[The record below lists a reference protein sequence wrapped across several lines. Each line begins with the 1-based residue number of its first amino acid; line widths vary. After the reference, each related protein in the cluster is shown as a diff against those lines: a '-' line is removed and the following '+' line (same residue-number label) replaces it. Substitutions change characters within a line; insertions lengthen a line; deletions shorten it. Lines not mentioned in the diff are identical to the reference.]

1 VRLFI
6 AINFPALLRTNLHE
20 ATKPLRDAAPTAK
33 WVDTDRLHLTIRFL
47 GQQPE
52 STVAPLVD
60 ALRAVGKRFD
70 PIALELG
77 GLGAFPNLRRPRVVW
92 MGVKGDPKLE
102 LLHHDVETACGELGF
117 EVEGRPF
124 RPHLTL
130 ARAGDPRIDAVA
142 LTRAAKTVDFSEEIM
157 IDALDVMVSEHADG
171 KPRYR
176 LLGSATLRRE

>member
-1 VRLFI
+1 MRLFI
-6 AINFPALLRTNLHE
+6 AINFPALLRTNLYE
-20 ATKPLRDAAPTAK
+20 ATKPLRDAAPTAR
-33 WVDTDRLHLTIRFL
+33 WVDGDRLHLTIKFL
-47 GQQPE
+47 GEQSE
-52 STVAPLVD
+52 TVVAPLVD
-60 ALRAVGKRFD
+60 ALRAVGNRFG

-130 ARAGDPRIDAVA
+130 ARAGDPRIDAMA
-142 LTRAAKTVDFSEEIM
+142 LARVAKTVDFSAEIL
-157 IDALDVMVSEHADG
+157 IDSLDVMVSEHFDG

>member
-6 AINFPALLRTNLHE
+6 AINFPASLRTNLHE

-33 WVDTDRLHLTIRFL
+33 WVDTDRLHLTIKFL
-47 GQQPE
+47 GGQPE
-52 STVAPLVD
+52 NTVAPLVD

-102 LLHHDVETACGELGF
+102 LLHHDVETSCGVLGF

-130 ARAGDPRIDAVA
+130 ARAGDPRIDAMA
-142 LTRAAKTVDFSEEIM
+142 LMRAAKTVDFSEEVM
-157 IDALDVMVSEHADG
+157 IDSLDLMVSEHVEG

-176 LLGSATLRRE
+176 LVGSATLSRE